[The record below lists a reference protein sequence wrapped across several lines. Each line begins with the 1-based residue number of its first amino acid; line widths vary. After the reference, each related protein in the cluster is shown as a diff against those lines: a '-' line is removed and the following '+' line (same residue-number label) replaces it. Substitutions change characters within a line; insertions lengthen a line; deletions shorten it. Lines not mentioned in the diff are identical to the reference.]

1 MNKNEFVEK
10 NYKLIASACK
20 KYHKMCSG
28 YIEFEDFYN
37 NCCLLFLTRKSFN
50 SDINT
55 KPSPFVYKVV
65 LMEALTIIRRN
76 HSQKRKIS
84 QGDLMSLDFD
94 FTGLEKKLQNLSKKA
109 SRETIDEA
117 LKAGGEVLLDEMRKN
132 VPVRTGELKSSLGEI
147 RKSGTGL
154 KRKSVIGINSD
165 DRKIVERGYYQEHGT
180 RRMIGKKWMKRSS
193 QNSKKE
199 AIQAVANSL
208 KENLKG

>member
-1 MNKNEFVEK
+1 
-10 NYKLIASACK
+10 
-20 KYHKMCSG
+20 
-28 YIEFEDFYN
+28 
-37 NCCLLFLTRKSFN
+37 
-50 SDINT
+50 
-55 KPSPFVYKVV
+55 
-65 LMEALTIIRRN
+65 
-76 HSQKRKIS
+76 
-84 QGDLMSLDFD
+84 MSLDFD

-147 RKSGTGL
+147 RKSGTGV

-165 DRKIVERGYYQEHGT
+165 DRKTVERGYYQEHGT
-180 RRMIGKKWMKRSS
+180 RRMIGMKRSS